1 MKNRN
6 VEAAE
11 SYINGLKLKDLSSL
25 PLAPDVVFEGPL
37 SPDKLHGA
45 KSVIE
50 FLSGILPIIKDV
62 RIRQTIAD
70 GEHVCVL
77 WELETSTP
85 AAIIPICEY
94 FRVSDSLIRE
104 VRPYYDPRP
113 LFPTSDL

>member
-11 SYINGLKLKDLSSL
+11 SYINGLKRKDLSNV
-25 PLAPDVVFEGPL
+25 PLAPGVIFEGPL
-37 SPDKLHGA
+37 SPDKLHGV

-50 FLSGILPIIKDV
+50 FLSGVFPIIKDV
-62 RIRQTIAD
+62 RIKQHIAD

-94 FRVSDSLIRE
+94 FRVSDGLITE

-113 LFPTSDL
+113 ITNPTG

>member
-11 SYINGLKLKDLSSL
+11 SYINGLKRKDLSV
-25 PLAPDVVFEGPL
+25 PLAPDVIFEGPL

-62 RIRQTIAD
+62 RIKQRIAD

-85 AAIIPICEY
+85 AATIPICEY
-94 FRVSDSLIRE
+94 FRVSDGLIKE
-104 VRPYYDPRP
+104 MRPYYDPRP
-113 LFPTSDL
+113 LFSDL